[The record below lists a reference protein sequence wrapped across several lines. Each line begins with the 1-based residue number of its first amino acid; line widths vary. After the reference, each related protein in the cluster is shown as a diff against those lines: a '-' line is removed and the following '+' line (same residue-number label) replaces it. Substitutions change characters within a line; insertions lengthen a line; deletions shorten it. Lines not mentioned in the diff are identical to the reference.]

1 VKCLKDQNILLEYNI
16 DFINKNTFL
25 RLNEAENT
33 VRALSL
39 LFILLSPQKEMV
51 QILAPFLAFTVFF
64 LEIVL
69 KMHIASAGILQ
80 LIMLINSDSLAVF
93 KFLGIDSVAIWK
105 IRATHVGI
113 SLIGITA
120 LLWNQ
125 IMPVFYYRLIRET
138 VPKNTWFI
146 ILSTNTLVFVSF
158 KLIILVQL
166 YKTFNN
172 WKILRKVSQSIHE
185 AFCSQKASNYSLCPG
200 QFESFFDF

>member
-1 VKCLKDQNILLEYNI
+1 
-16 DFINKNTFL
+16 
-25 RLNEAENT
+25 
-33 VRALSL
+33 
-39 LFILLSPQKEMV
+39 MV

-80 LIMLINSDSLAVF
+80 LIMLINSDSLTVF

-105 IRATHVGI
+105 IRATHIGI

-138 VPKNTWFI
+138 VAKNTWFI
-146 ILSTNTLVFVSF
+146 ILGTNTLVFVSF

-172 WKILRKVSQSIHE
+172 WKILRKVRRQSSHGV
-185 AFCSQKASNYSLCPG
+185 FCTQEPSNYTFSLDTLKAFSIFLVKIIVLQKCNLTI
-200 QFESFFDF
+200 QQ